1 LDDARTGSAAQRDL
15 ELLNAMRQIA
25 LTGKGPE
32 RQVASVGCS
41 IKWR

>member
-1 LDDARTGSAAQRDL
+1 MLHDTPICDFGWRAPDY
-15 ELLNAMRQIA
+15 AMRQIA

-32 RQVASVGCS
+32 HQAASIGCS